1 MLVILLMLKINLI
14 TIKIKVMRYYVEG
27 VLDRKLIEKIIGKKN
42 YVDLNDEIYILREMT
57 SIMREKIVFKIEF
70 IEDFLDGINQKTL
83 KSKAVVDGIID
94 GLENDKFTLGYTN
107 SKIYLL
113 KYLKDIQ
120 FNLDGI
126 IKTSNPLNYDEL
138 IMYTNSLIDL
148 ILLF

>member
-1 MLVILLMLKINLI
+1 M
-14 TIKIKVMRYYVEG
+14 
-27 VLDRKLIEKIIGKKN
+27 DRKLIEKIIGKKN

-70 IEDFLDGINQKTL
+70 IKDFLDGINQKTL